1 MGIRHYE
8 KLFLM
13 SEEEAKYNPESD
25 ESEMGFLEHLEE
37 LRWRIIKVVIGIV
50 IAGIIIAV
58 FIDQIINNVLLRP
71 ASMTEPPMFLINLK
85 PIGQFTLYMEVIIY
99 SAIILSMPNLV
110 YQLWKFIEP
119 ALKPG
124 ERKYVWWVVFFTS
137 ICFLLGVAF
146 AYFIMVPTSLG
157 FFASFGTTLIE
168 NQIAIDEY
176 LRFVVSISLASG
188 IVFEMPMLTFFL
200 SKIGILKPEFMRKYR
215 KHAIVGII
223 IVGAILT
230 PPDVI
235 SQLILAVPL
244 IVLYEIS
251 ILICKFAQKKTEI
264 DNNLNTD

>member
-1 MGIRHYE
+1 
-8 KLFLM
+8 M
-13 SEEEAKYNPESD
+13 SEEDVKYGQDSD
-25 ESEMGFLEHLEE
+25 DSEMGFLEHLEE
-37 LRWRIIKVVIGIV
+37 LRWRIIKVLIGVI

-58 FIDQIINNVLLRP
+58 FIERIINDVLLKP
-71 ASMTEPPMFLINLK
+71 ASMTDPPMFLINLK

-110 YQLWKFIEP
+110 YQFWRFIEP

-124 ERKYVWWVVFFTS
+124 ERRYVWWVVFFTS

-176 LRFVVSISLASG
+176 LRFVVSIALASG
-188 IVFEMPMLTFFL
+188 IIFELPMLSFFL
-200 SKIGILKPEFMRKYR
+200 SKIGILKPEYMRKYR

-223 IVGAILT
+223 IIGAILT

-244 IVLYEIS
+244 VILYEIS
-251 ILICKFAQKKTEI
+251 ILISKMSQKKI
-264 DNNLNTD
+264 DVDNN